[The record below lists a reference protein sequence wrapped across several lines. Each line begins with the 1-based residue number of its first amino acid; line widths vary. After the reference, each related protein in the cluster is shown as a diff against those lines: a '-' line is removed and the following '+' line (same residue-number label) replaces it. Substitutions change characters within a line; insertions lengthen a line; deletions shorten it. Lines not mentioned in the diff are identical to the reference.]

1 MTRDTK
7 YEGKHLAV
15 QACSN
20 ATLSGLKTS
29 MMIGAS
35 ALSVSS
41 AVLPSAVNVVSA
53 NTVQTTFNQAQIV
66 AQVGQ
71 AAQSIAPQYGLY
83 ASIMAAQ
90 ALLESGYGQ
99 STLASKYNNYFGI
112 KASDGQAYVAMPT
125 TEFINGKWVY
135 LIEKFRT
142 FNSIA
147 EGFISNAKL
156 LSGWSFYEGCWK
168 KNCNSYVDAA
178 NWLQG
183 RYATDPTYASKLIT
197 IIQTWNLTKY
207 DTGTSSRNTWAS
219 ASSSTQRTSTY
230 TVKSGDSLW
239 AIANAHGISL
249 NQLCQLNGISAN
261 SMIHPGQSLK
271 LSSASA
277 STSSQSAPQTQ
288 SVRVT
293 SYNNTF
299 YTVKSGDSL
308 WSIANQHGLSL
319 TQLCQMNGISANK
332 VIYAGQKLLVKSGG
346 SSSVTQ
352 TASVSATNTQATTS
366 AARYHTVV
374 SGDTLSAIAARYGTS
389 LGRLTQLNN
398 MSVTDII
405 YVGEAIRIA

>member
-15 QACSN
+15 QACPN
-20 ATLSGLKTS
+20 VTLSGLKTS

-35 ALSVSS
+35 ALTVSS

-53 NTVQTTFNQAQIV
+53 NTVQTTFSQAQIV

-112 KASDGQAYVAMPT
+112 KASAGQAYVAMPT

-135 LIEKFRT
+135 PVEKFRT

-156 LSGWSFYEGCWK
+156 LSGWSYYEGCWK

-207 DTGTSSRNTWAS
+207 DTGTSTQNTWAS
-219 ASSSTQRTSTY
+219 SSSTQSTSTY

-239 AIANAHGISL
+239 GIANNHGISL

-261 SMIHPGQSLK
+261 SMIHPGQTLK
-271 LSSASA
+271 LSSTRTA
-277 STSSQSAPQTQ
+277 TSQTTQQNQ

-308 WSIANQHGLSL
+308 WGIANQHGLSL

-352 TASVSATNTQATTS
+352 TASVSATNTQTTTN
-366 AARYHTVV
+366 AARYHTVA

-398 MSVTDII
+398 MSVSDII
-405 YVGEAIRIA
+405 YVGESIRIA